1 MMASKKVSNQK
12 EFLLSLK
19 KSIKQREE
27 NRKRANQSNY
37 TINKKNTPVAVKP
50 VDKTPTEVSK
60 TVSIKQLNKFR
71 KDTNNPKAQLRDFFN
86 ANKFDK
92 TKGFVPRA
100 KPLKRITQNN
110 NLKVDNKSSTVEK
123 KVKPAQV
130 KRVNQSNYFD
140 NRART
145 QSSYNP
151 NSKSTR
157 GRNKTNNRVIGT
169 SNVATQDYS
178 KKRKPEDAI
187 KRGSLYKKGGSVK
200 IRMCDGIAKKGKTKG
215 RII

>member
-1 MMASKKVSNQK
+1 MMADKKRVSNQR
-12 EFLLSLK
+12 EFLLSVK
-19 KSIKQREE
+19 KSIKQSEE
-27 NRKRANQSNY
+27 NRKRANQPNY
-37 TINKKNTPVAVKP
+37 TINKKNKPEEVKP

-100 KPLKRITQNN
+100 KPLKRITKNT
-110 NLKVDNKSSTVEK
+110 NLKVEK
-123 KVKPAQV
+123 KVKPAQD

-145 QSSYNP
+145 QSSYYP
-151 NSKSTR
+151 NSQSTR
-157 GRNKTNNRVIGT
+157 GRNKINNRVIGT

-178 KKRKPEDAI
+178 KKINPEDAI

-200 IRMCDGIAKKGKTKG
+200 IRRCDGIAKKGKTKG